1 MSEMLTEEQILEL
14 QIDQICKLIAN
25 GMVVDVDQYIAEEMG
40 AFREDALSL
49 EDAESSI
56 FDDDFEFDEEEEI

>member
-1 MSEMLTEEQILEL
+1 MSEKLTEKEMTRQQIK
-14 QIDQICKLIAN
+14 QICELLAN
-25 GMVVDVDQYIAEEMG
+25 GMVVDVDQDIAEEMG
-40 AFREDALSL
+40 AFREEALSP